1 MTAFFFCF
9 PVRARSKLQEMSS
22 FQFDF
27 RFALWKWKG
36 GFVFFWF
43 RTVGAFCWAL
53 FFLPSLVW
61 QVFGVVSGPFPE
73 ESDFLRTSEKL
84 FVFNTNLKTD
94 KLWLFFR
101 SLRNWNET
109 KMFRLVPV
117 SNFPSFGTLACF
129 SQEREKCDD
138 LHIFDMFSSP
148 GILSGLFI
156 TTLVPYWS
164 EIVVFEV
171 STSWCSVVGI

>member
-1 MTAFFFCF
+1 MT
-9 PVRARSKLQEMSS
+9 E
-22 FQFDF
+22 
-27 RFALWKWKG
+27 
-36 GFVFFWF
+36 
-43 RTVGAFCWAL
+43 
-53 FFLPSLVW
+53 FFLFSSESSLQTRRNVIISVWFQICSVKMKRQVCFSDFGQLELFAGPFFPPSLVW

-84 FVFNTNLKTD
+84 FVFNSNLKTD

-117 SNFPSFGTLACF
+117 SNFRSFGTLACF

-171 STSWCSVVGI
+171 STSWCSVVRI